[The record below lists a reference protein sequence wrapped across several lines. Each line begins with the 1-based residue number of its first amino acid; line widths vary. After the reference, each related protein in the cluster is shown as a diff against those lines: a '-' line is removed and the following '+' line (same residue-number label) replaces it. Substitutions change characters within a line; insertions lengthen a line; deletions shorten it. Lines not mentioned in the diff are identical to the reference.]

1 MPYAN
6 IGPGYARLSFAVA
19 IIENDIIVGHESQTI
34 SVPCDLFLKK
44 RGTIS
49 YVVTGLRQYG

>member
-1 MPYAN
+1 MPCAN

-19 IIENDIIVGHESQTI
+19 IVENNIVVEHESQVI
-34 SVPCDLFLKK
+34 LVPCDLFLKK

-49 YVVTGLRQYG
+49 RVVAAWSSSN